1 MPVDQIGSEN
11 KFVGFLKNLGIAISI
26 FICFYLISMLLNTLF
41 DKYIDKNDKLT
52 NVSKSLFYD
61 FMKKMI
67 NFGLMSAALLIA
79 AAQLGFNIGTLMVIL
94 GSVGLALALSMK
106 DFLGQ
111 FIAGLVIITFQY
123 FNVGDLIHIDDET
136 GIVSGFNLLNTTL
149 TTPQNIVIIIP
160 NNDFMNKSFTNY
172 SRNKLIFV
180 GAEICISNNAK
191 VDYRSLMKKLET
203 EIKTIHYIENEE
215 ASIKLDNMAGPGTK
229 ILVQIRI
236 KPENYVKAKKELQLV
251 SRLFMEK
258 ENVLLCDNYYIKQ

>member
-1 MPVDQIGSEN
+1 MNRPNTEN
-11 KFVGFLKNLGIAISI
+11 KFVGFFKNVVIAISVFVI
-26 FICFYLISMLLNTLF
+26 FYLISILLNKIF
-41 DKYIDKNDKLT
+41 EKYIDKNDKL

-61 FMKKMI
+61 FIKKLI
-67 NFGLMSAALLIA
+67 NFGLMSAAFLFA
-79 AAQLGFNIGTLMVIL
+79 AAQLGFNMGTIMVIL

-111 FIAGLVIITFQY
+111 FIAGLVILSFQY
-123 FNVGDLIHIDDET
+123 YNVGDLIHIDQET

-160 NNDFMNKSFTNY
+160 NNDFMSKSFTNY
-172 SRNKLIFV
+172 SRNEFIFV

-191 VDYRSLMKKLET
+191 ADYENLIKKLEK
-203 EIKTIHYIENEE
+203 EIKKIHYIENNET
-215 ASIKLDNMAGPGTK
+215 SIKLDSMAGPGTK

-236 KPENYVKAKKELQLV
+236 KPANYVKAKKELHLV

-258 ENVLLCDNYYIKQ
+258 ENILLCDNYYIK